1 MTKKLLVTYASPHGS
16 TAEVAT
22 FAGHLLNAYDVEI
35 DVKHAD
41 EVTDVSAY
49 DAFILGSAVHASM
62 WLPSISRLMF
72 RFEKELSQKPI
83 YLFMMCIIVL
93 EEGGREKALETFVW
107 KEALERLN
115 LSRDNIEV
123 FAGRLDW
130 SQTSGDERWMIS
142 TRYEG
147 NELPGRNQADY
158 RDWQAI
164 AAWFHKIANDLE
176 LPINLS
182 EAPIAPDIKRTTK
195 DETMTREDVDNLTWA
210 DNPGEVAPI

>member
-1 MTKKLLVTYASPHGS
+1 MTRKLLVTYASPHGS

-35 DVKHAD
+35 DVKHAED
-41 EVTDVSAY
+41 VTDVSEY
-49 DAFILGSAVHASM
+49 DALILGSAVHASM

-72 RFEKELSQKPI
+72 RFEKELSQKPL

-115 LSRDNIEV
+115 LSRDNIEA

-130 SQTSGDERWMIS
+130 SRTSGDERWMIS

-147 NELPGRNQADY
+147 NELPGRNQSDY
-158 RDWQAI
+158 RNWQEI
-164 AAWFHKIANDLE
+164 AAWFHKIADELD

-182 EAPIAPDIKRTTK
+182 DSPVVPTIERTTK
-195 DETMTREDVDNLTWA
+195 SETMTKEAVDNLAWA
-210 DNPGEVAPI
+210 DNPGEVAAL